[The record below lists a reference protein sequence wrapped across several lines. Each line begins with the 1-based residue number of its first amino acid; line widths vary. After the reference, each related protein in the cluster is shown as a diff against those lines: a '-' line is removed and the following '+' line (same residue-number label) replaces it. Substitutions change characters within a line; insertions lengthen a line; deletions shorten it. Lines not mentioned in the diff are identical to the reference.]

1 MSSTPTDAAI
11 SSRSQAYVLDACG
24 LDLKALNME
33 KNPREVIA
41 QVESGQVEEIHKWYG
56 PTHGSLGSSAEWKT
70 VKTVVNKRERIYAQL
85 ASEFNGIKSSRYSSL
100 CYVVSSCAL
109 IWAFFVAFFI
119 LSLWKP
125 MAFATSLQDCGF
137 KMHLYRFAVDP
148 YYGHMGSDFFTRG
161 LPVSYLSPG
170 GPEEACWLPDPR
182 PRVARDQQLIL
193 GRKEG
198 DFNTRFFHR
207 FNSVRA
213 CGLGSV
219 LYNGV

>member
-24 LDLKALNME
+24 LDLKALNMG
-33 KNPREVIA
+33 KKPREVIA

-85 ASEFNGIKSSRYSSL
+85 ASEFNGIKTSRYSSL

-125 MAFATSLQDCGF
+125 MAFATSLQDRGF
-137 KMHLYRFAVDP
+137 KMH
-148 YYGHMGSDFFTRG
+148 
-161 LPVSYLSPG
+161 
-170 GPEEACWLPDPR
+170 
-182 PRVARDQQLIL
+182 
-193 GRKEG
+193 
-198 DFNTRFFHR
+198 
-207 FNSVRA
+207 
-213 CGLGSV
+213 
-219 LYNGV
+219 